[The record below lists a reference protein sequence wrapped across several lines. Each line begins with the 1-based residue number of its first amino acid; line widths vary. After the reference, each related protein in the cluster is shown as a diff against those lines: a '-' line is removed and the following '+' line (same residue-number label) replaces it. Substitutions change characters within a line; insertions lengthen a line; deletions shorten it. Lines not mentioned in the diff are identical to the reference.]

1 MLPDLAV
8 EIKSQSDRIKPLEE
22 KILKFLEMGTQ
33 AGMLID
39 PDEETVTIYYRDDRS
54 KVVLGNGD
62 AIAIPELLPGWEVL
76 VESLWPPVFE

>member
-22 KILKFLEMGTQ
+22 KILKFLDLGTQ
-33 AGMLID
+33 VGMLID
-39 PDEETVTIYYRDDRS
+39 PDEETVTIYYRDHRS

-62 AIAIPELLPGWEVL
+62 AIAIPELLPGWEL
-76 VESLWPPVFE
+76 AVESLWPPVFE